1 MMIMEEIKRNLI
13 KFAKMYYDET
23 DVMYLD
29 VNQEEVELR
38 FHVRED
44 DREEIKRFYE
54 NNKHIF
60 LDETDKTRGDLKTL
74 SDISIRV
81 DGDGIFFGKSSF
93 DLLATN
99 VVAFYLLE
107 KYLNGLMEEL
117 PRKLREYKDQQISQ

>member
-44 DREEIKRFYE
+44 DREEIK
-54 NNKHIF
+54 
-60 LDETDKTRGDLKTL
+60 L
-74 SDISIRV
+74 IRRE
-81 DGDGIFFGKSSF
+81 
-93 DLLATN
+93 AT
-99 VVAFYLLE
+99 
-107 KYLNGLMEEL
+107 
-117 PRKLREYKDQQISQ
+117 

>member
-60 LDETDKTRGDLKTL
+60 LDETL